1 MDIQNPHDK
10 FFKSV
15 ISQSEY
21 AGQLISMNVP
31 KEISVQLDWKRL
43 RQMPGSFIDK
53 GYKESFTDAL
63 FSIPY
68 RGKEEDVLIGVLV
81 EHKSYP
87 DPKVFSQLLRYQSNI
102 YSSMGKMP
110 ILLQLFYHGKE
121 KWNLPLSFF
130 ESLDLKSED
139 RELFRG
145 NVLDFRYQLIDVS
158 SEEYN
163 NLNFSLEIRSIL
175 YTLKNIWHLHK
186 REYIRAFS
194 HEFLSKLR
202 RTDYELYKKIVDY
215 WWGFVSIEPEEILKH
230 ISQKEENIMKST
242 MTQLLERG
250 RADGIETGIEKGIE
264 RGIKKGRAEGIET
277 GIKKGRAEGKL
288 EAARTMLRK
297 GYALTDI
304 IEITGLTAKQ
314 LKDAGI
320 NGKTT
325 M

>member
-15 ISQSEY
+15 ISQSGY
-21 AGQLISMNVP
+21 AGQLISINVP

-43 RQMPGSFIDK
+43 RQVPGSFIDK

-81 EHKSYP
+81 EHKSHP

-102 YSSMGKMP
+102 YSSMAKMP

-130 ESLDLKSED
+130 ESLDLGSED

-145 NVLDFRYQLIDVS
+145 NVLDFQYQLIDVS

-202 RTDYELYKKIVDY
+202 GTDYELYKKIVDY
-215 WWGFVSIEPEEILKH
+215 WWGFVKVKPEEILKH

-250 RADGIETGIEKGIE
+250 IMQGKAEGREEGIEKGI
-264 RGIKKGRAEGIET
+264 KKGREEGRE
-277 GIKKGRAEGKL
+277 EGKI
-288 EAARTMLRK
+288 EAAQAMLRK
-297 GYALTDI
+297 GYPLTDI
-304 IEITGLTAKQ
+304 IEITGLTEEQ
-314 LKDAGI
+314 LEGAGI
-320 NGKTT
+320 DGKTAI
-325 M
+325 